1 MSTETT
7 DVTLSIVIPCY
18 NEAPSLGP
26 TAEKLAEYLDSADW
40 NAGAQRTWEVI
51 FVNDGSGDDTA
62 EVLRKIADAD
72 GRFVAGGYA
81 RNGGQGK
88 ALQWGFARCGGKW
101 VICFDADL
109 DYAPAH
115 LERFMKLAVETDA
128 DCIVASPFI
137 DGGGMQNVPGS
148 RVFMSA
154 AMNWFL
160 SMAIDRSISTWTC
173 NLRLWRAEKLR
184 QIPMVSQDKDLLPEM
199 LVKARHLDM
208 KLVECPA
215 TLIWGEAKTSRA
227 GMGKGVLFTAAKS
240 LEHFAIGL
248 AENPLRFLL
257 APAVPLALLTLAMCL
272 WMLVAPGGLVGRV
285 LLVLL
290 AADVLTGLWGGL
302 LLMLRARRADRERT
316 VYFSRLLGEEEGGD
330 E

>member
-1 MSTETT
+1 MSTENT
-7 DVTLSIVIPCY
+7 DVTLSVVIPCY
-18 NEAPSLGP
+18 NEAASLRR
-26 TAEKLAEYLDSADW
+26 TAETLTAYLESADW
-40 NAGAQRTWEVI
+40 NGDEPRTWEVI
-51 FVNDGSGDDTA
+51 FVNDGSADETSQ
-62 EVLRKIADAD
+62 VLTDIAAND
-72 GRFVAGGYA
+72 GRFVAGGYG

-88 ALQWGFARCGGKW
+88 ALQWGFARCRGKW
-101 VICFDADL
+101 IICFDADL
-109 DYAPAH
+109 DYAPDH
-115 LERFMKLAVETDA
+115 LERFMKLAAETDA

-160 SMAIDRSISTWTC
+160 SMAIDRGISTWTC

-199 LVKARHLDM
+199 LVKARHLEM

-257 APAVPLALLTLAMCL
+257 APAVPLAFLTVVMCL
-272 WMLVAPGGLVGRV
+272 WMLVAPGALVGRV
-285 LLVLL
+285 VLTLL
-290 AADVLTGLWGGL
+290 AADVLVGLWGLL
-302 LLMLRARRADRERT
+302 LLMLGARRADRERT
-316 VYFSRLLGEEEGGD
+316 VYFSRLPANREPGD
-330 E
+330 D